1 MRPALKSA
9 LIWLAAMAVGL
20 WLIYSQARFN
30 ADMSFFLPS
39 EPTPEQQVLVDQ
51 IREGAVT
58 RLLMA
63 AISGGDVQRRA
74 ALSQALRQQLLQT
87 EHFISVENGV
97 QESLDRDR
105 DLLLAHRYVLSPAVT
120 PERFTEAGLRAAITD
135 SVDFLLSPL
144 GALFKPY
151 LTRDPT
157 GELPTLIRQLNA
169 SAQPASRHG
178 VWVSPDGER
187 AVLLAQTRALGSDTD
202 GQEAALNAF
211 NAAFAALSPR
221 FGDDFRLTL
230 SGPGKFA
237 VDARATIKDDIQ
249 RLTLISMLA
258 IFAVLFTVYRS
269 ARLILLSLLPILS
282 GVVAGVLAVALAYGT
297 VFGITVGFGAALIG
311 EAVDYSTYYF
321 VQSGRSGVAAWRQR
335 FWPTVRLGVLTS
347 VFGFAALLF
356 SGFPGLAQLG
366 LYSIA
371 GVVAAALVARY
382 TLPDLAGPLPG
393 RLAERPP
400 LALNWIYALPRAR
413 WPMLA
418 LALVALTYI
427 VVERQT
433 LWQADISALSTVSTA
448 DALADGE
455 LRSDLGTADS
465 RYFVVVRAADQ
476 ESVLQAAE
484 QAAARLE
491 PLVAD
496 GTLAGYDSPT
506 RFLPSQAT
514 QAARRAALP
523 EADELARRLQDAS
536 EGLPLSAARLQAFID
551 DVAAARVAP
560 VLTREALAG
569 SHLELAVSALTLHNE
584 HGWSV
589 LLPLHPAAGGDLS
602 IPVARVQAA
611 LAGSDALF
619 IDMKGEFDALYA
631 SYLDEAILLS
641 LAGVAAVL
649 LTLAVVLR
657 QPRRFVTVTLPLVL
671 AVLFVVAGLHLA
683 GQALHLL
690 HLIGLL
696 LIVAVGSN
704 YSLFFDLAED
714 GRHDPG
720 TLNSTLIATLTTAI
734 GFGTLALSQVPVL
747 QAIGVTVGPGALIVF
762 LLSAMF
768 APRRIS
774 QGC

>member
-9 LIWLAAMAVGL
+9 LIWLAAMAAGL
-20 WLIYSQARFN
+20 WLIFSQARFN

-39 EPTPEQQVLVDQ
+39 QPTPEQQVLVDQ

-63 AISGGDVQRRA
+63 GISGGDEARRA
-74 ALSQALRQQLLQT
+74 ALSQALRRALLQT
-87 EHFISVENGV
+87 QHFVSVENGV
-97 QESLDRDR
+97 QESLDLDR
-105 DLLLAHRYVLSPAVT
+105 DLLLAHRYVLSPAVG
-120 PERFTEAGLRAAITD
+120 PERFTVAGLRAAIGD
-135 SVDFLLSPL
+135 SVDLLMSPL

-151 LTRDPT
+151 LMRDPT
-157 GELPTLIRQLNA
+157 GELPTLIQQLNA

-178 VWVSPDGER
+178 VWVSPDGQR
-187 AVLLAQTRALGSDTD
+187 AVLLAQTQALGSDTD
-202 GQEAALNAF
+202 GQEAALSAF
-211 NAAFAALSPR
+211 DTAFSALAPQ
-221 FGDDFRLTL
+221 FGGDFQLTL
-230 SGPGKFA
+230 SGPGKFS
-237 VDARATIKDDIQ
+237 VDARATIKNDIH
-249 RLTLISMLA
+249 RLTLISALA
-258 IFAVLFTVYRS
+258 IFAVLFAVYRS

-282 GVVAGVLAVALAYGT
+282 GIVAGVAAVALAYGT

-371 GVVAAALVARY
+371 GVVAAALVARNI
-382 TLPDLAGPLPG
+382 LPDLAGPLPQ
-393 RLAERPP
+393 RLARRAP
-400 LALNWIYALPRAR
+400 LPLDWISALPRVR
-413 WPMLA
+413 WPALG
-418 LALVALTYI
+418 LALVAALYL
-427 VVERQT
+427 VAERDT
-433 LWQADISALSTVSTA
+433 LWQADISALSTVSMAEART
-448 DALADGE
+448 DGE

-465 RYFVVVRAADQ
+465 RYFIVVRAADQ

-484 QAAARLE
+484 RAAARLD

-496 GTLAGYDSPT
+496 GTLAGYDTPT
-506 RFLPSQAT
+506 RFLPSLAT

-523 EADELARRLQDAS
+523 EPAELSRRLVEAS
-536 EGLPLSAARLQAFID
+536 AGLPLSAQRLQPFID
-551 DVAAARVAP
+551 DIAAARTAP
-560 VLTREALAG
+560 ALQREALAG
-569 SHLELAVSALTLHNE
+569 SHLALAVGALTLHNA

-589 LLPLHPAAGGDLS
+589 LLPLRPAASADLS
-602 IPVARVQAA
+602 IPVERVRAA

-619 IDMKGEFDALYA
+619 VDMKGEFDALYA
-631 SYLDEAILLS
+631 SYLNEAILLA
-641 LAGVAAVL
+641 LAGVAAVF

-657 QPRRFVTVTLPLVL
+657 QPRRIMTVTLPLVL
-671 AVLFVVAGLHLA
+671 AVLFVVAVLHLA

-747 QAIGVTVGPGALIVF
+747 KAIGVTVGPGALIVF
-762 LLSAMF
+762 LLAAIF
-768 APRRIS
+768 APR
-774 QGC
+774 QG

>member
-63 AISGGDVQRRA
+63 AISGGDAQRRA

-418 LALVALTYI
+418 LALVALAYI

-433 LWQADISALSTVSTA
+433 LWQDRKS
-448 DALADGE
+448 
-455 LRSDLGTADS
+455 
-465 RYFVVVRAADQ
+465 VV
-476 ESVLQAAE
+476 
-484 QAAARLE
+484 
-491 PLVAD
+491 
-496 GTLAGYDSPT
+496 
-506 RFLPSQAT
+506 
-514 QAARRAALP
+514 
-523 EADELARRLQDAS
+523 
-536 EGLPLSAARLQAFID
+536 
-551 DVAAARVAP
+551 
-560 VLTREALAG
+560 
-569 SHLELAVSALTLHNE
+569 
-584 HGWSV
+584 
-589 LLPLHPAAGGDLS
+589 
-602 IPVARVQAA
+602 
-611 LAGSDALF
+611 
-619 IDMKGEFDALYA
+619 
-631 SYLDEAILLS
+631 
-641 LAGVAAVL
+641 
-649 LTLAVVLR
+649 
-657 QPRRFVTVTLPLVL
+657 
-671 AVLFVVAGLHLA
+671 
-683 GQALHLL
+683 
-690 HLIGLL
+690 
-696 LIVAVGSN
+696 
-704 YSLFFDLAED
+704 
-714 GRHDPG
+714 
-720 TLNSTLIATLTTAI
+720 
-734 GFGTLALSQVPVL
+734 
-747 QAIGVTVGPGALIVF
+747 
-762 LLSAMF
+762 
-768 APRRIS
+768 
-774 QGC
+774 

>member
-9 LIWLAAMAVGL
+9 LIWLAAMAAGL

-63 AISGGDVQRRA
+63 AIQGGDAPRRA
-74 ALSQALRQQLLQT
+74 ELSQALRQRLLQT
-87 EHFISVENGV
+87 QHFISVENGV
-97 QESLDRDR
+97 QESLERDR
-105 DLLLAHRYVLSPAVT
+105 DLLLAHRYVLSPAVR
-120 PERFTEAGLRAAITD
+120 PERFSEAGLRAAITD

-157 GELPTLIRQLNA
+157 GELPTLIRQLQA

-202 GQEAALNAF
+202 GQEAALVAF
-211 NAAFAALSPR
+211 KAAFTALAPQFGGDFALS
-221 FGDDFRLTL
+221 L

-258 IFAVLFTVYRS
+258 IFAVLFAVYRS

-321 VQSGRSGVAAWRQR
+321 VQSGRSGVAVWRQR

-382 TLPDLAGPLPG
+382 ILPDLAGTLPG

-400 LALNWIYALPRAR
+400 LALNWIHALPRVR
-413 WPMLA
+413 WPVLA
-418 LALVALTYI
+418 LALVALGYI
-427 VVERQT
+427 VVERQS
-433 LWQADISALSTVSTA
+433 LWQADISALSTVSMA
-448 DALADGE
+448 EAHADGE

-484 QAAARLE
+484 RAAARLD

-496 GTLAGYDSPT
+496 GTLAGYDTPT
-506 RFLPSQAT
+506 RFLPSLAT

-523 EADELARRLQDAS
+523 EPAELRRRLAAAS
-536 EGLPLSAARLQAFID
+536 VGLPLSAQRLQPFID
-551 DVAAARVAP
+551 DIAAARTAP
-560 VLTREALAG
+560 ALQREALAG

-589 LLPLHPAAGGDLS
+589 LLPLRPAVTAELS
-602 IPVARVQAA
+602 IPVERVRAA
-611 LAGSDALF
+611 LSGSDALF
-619 IDMKGEFDALYA
+619 VDMKGEFDALYA
-631 SYLDEAILLS
+631 SYLDEAILLA
-641 LAGVAAVL
+641 LAGVAAIF

-657 QPRRFVTVTLPLVL
+657 QPRRLMTVTLPLVL
-671 AVLFVVAGLHLA
+671 AVLFVVALLHLA

-747 QAIGVTVGPGALIVF
+747 KAIGVTVGPGALIVF
-762 LLSAMF
+762 LLAAIF
-768 APRRIS
+768 APR
-774 QGC
+774 QA

>member
-1 MRPALKSA
+1 
-9 LIWLAAMAVGL
+9 V
-20 WLIYSQARFN
+20 WLIFRQARFN

-39 EPTPEQQVLVDQ
+39 QPTPEQQVLVDQ

-63 AISGGDVQRRA
+63 GISGGDEARRA
-74 ALSQALRQQLLQT
+74 ALSQALRRALLQT
-87 EHFISVENGV
+87 QHFVSVENGV
-97 QESLDRDR
+97 QESLDLDR
-105 DLLLAHRYVLSPAVT
+105 DLLLAHRYVLSPAVG
-120 PERFTEAGLRAAITD
+120 PERFTVAGLRAAIGD
-135 SVDFLLSPL
+135 SIDLLMSPL

-151 LTRDPT
+151 LMRDPT
-157 GELPTLIRQLNA
+157 GELPTLIQQLNA

-178 VWVSPDGER
+178 VWVSPDGQR
-187 AVLLAQTRALGSDTD
+187 AVLLAQTQALGSDTD
-202 GQEAALNAF
+202 GQEAALSAF
-211 NAAFAALSPR
+211 DTAFAALAPQ
-221 FGDDFRLTL
+221 FGGDFQLTL
-230 SGPGKFA
+230 SGPGKFS
-237 VDARATIKDDIQ
+237 VDARATIKNDIH
-249 RLTLISMLA
+249 RLTLISALA
-258 IFAVLFTVYRS
+258 IFAVLFAVYRS
-269 ARLILLSLLPILS
+269 SRLILLSLLPILS
-282 GVVAGVLAVALAYGT
+282 GIVAGVAAVALAYGT

-371 GVVAAALVARY
+371 GVVAAALVARNI
-382 TLPDLAGPLPG
+382 LPDLAGPLPQ
-393 RLAERPP
+393 RLARRAP
-400 LALNWIYALPRAR
+400 LPLDWINALPRVR
-413 WPMLA
+413 WPVLG
-418 LALVALTYI
+418 LALVAAFYL
-427 VVERQT
+427 VAERDT
-433 LWQADISALSTVSTA
+433 LWQADISALSTVSMAEART
-448 DALADGE
+448 DGE

-465 RYFVVVRAADQ
+465 RYFIVVRAADQ

-484 QAAARLE
+484 RAAARLD

-496 GTLAGYDSPT
+496 GTLAGYDTPT
-506 RFLPSQAT
+506 RFLPSLAT

-523 EADELARRLQDAS
+523 EPVELSRRLAEAS
-536 EGLPLSAARLQAFID
+536 AGLPLSAQRLQPFID
-551 DVAAARVAP
+551 DIAAARTAP
-560 VLTREALAG
+560 ALQREALAG
-569 SHLELAVSALTLHNE
+569 SHLALAVGALTLHNA

-589 LLPLHPAAGGDLS
+589 LLPLRPAASADLS
-602 IPVARVQAA
+602 IPVERVRAA

-619 IDMKGEFDALYA
+619 VDMKGEFDALYA
-631 SYLDEAILLS
+631 SYLDEAILLA
-641 LAGVAAVL
+641 LAGVAAVF

-657 QPRRFVTVTLPLVL
+657 QPRRLMTVTLPLVL
-671 AVLFVVAGLHLA
+671 AVLFVVAVLHLA

-747 QAIGVTVGPGALIVF
+747 KAIGVTVGPGALIVF
-762 LLSAMF
+762 LLAAIF
-768 APRRIS
+768 APR
-774 QGC
+774 QG

>member
-63 AISGGDVQRRA
+63 AISGGDAQRRA

-169 SAQPASRHG
+169 SAQPASHHG

-311 EAVDYSTYYF
+311 EAVDYST
-321 VQSGRSGVAAWRQR
+321 
-335 FWPTVRLGVLTS
+335 
-347 VFGFAALLF
+347 
-356 SGFPGLAQLG
+356 
-366 LYSIA
+366 
-371 GVVAAALVARY
+371 
-382 TLPDLAGPLPG
+382 
-393 RLAERPP
+393 
-400 LALNWIYALPRAR
+400 
-413 WPMLA
+413 
-418 LALVALTYI
+418 
-427 VVERQT
+427 
-433 LWQADISALSTVSTA
+433 
-448 DALADGE
+448 
-455 LRSDLGTADS
+455 
-465 RYFVVVRAADQ
+465 
-476 ESVLQAAE
+476 
-484 QAAARLE
+484 
-491 PLVAD
+491 
-496 GTLAGYDSPT
+496 
-506 RFLPSQAT
+506 
-514 QAARRAALP
+514 
-523 EADELARRLQDAS
+523 
-536 EGLPLSAARLQAFID
+536 
-551 DVAAARVAP
+551 
-560 VLTREALAG
+560 
-569 SHLELAVSALTLHNE
+569 
-584 HGWSV
+584 
-589 LLPLHPAAGGDLS
+589 
-602 IPVARVQAA
+602 
-611 LAGSDALF
+611 
-619 IDMKGEFDALYA
+619 
-631 SYLDEAILLS
+631 
-641 LAGVAAVL
+641 
-649 LTLAVVLR
+649 
-657 QPRRFVTVTLPLVL
+657 
-671 AVLFVVAGLHLA
+671 
-683 GQALHLL
+683 
-690 HLIGLL
+690 
-696 LIVAVGSN
+696 
-704 YSLFFDLAED
+704 
-714 GRHDPG
+714 
-720 TLNSTLIATLTTAI
+720 
-734 GFGTLALSQVPVL
+734 
-747 QAIGVTVGPGALIVF
+747 
-762 LLSAMF
+762 
-768 APRRIS
+768 
-774 QGC
+774 